1 MNQTEA
7 YDVKETK
14 KQKQKTQIRV
24 FGYEYVCAY
33 IGLHTQASCMR
44 AHTTSLCEHIESCRC
59 RCA

>member
-33 IGLHTQASCMR
+33 AGQLYACAYYKSVWAYRIMQMQMR
-44 AHTTSLCEHIESCRC
+44 LMNPT
-59 RCA
+59 

>member
-7 YDVKETK
+7 YDLKETK

-33 IGLHTQASCMR
+33 AGQLYA
-44 AHTTSLCEHIESCRC
+44 
-59 RCA
+59 CAYYKSV